1 MPLTNSVQVQVE
13 KIKLGR
19 KLTVGKSN
27 EKSRSDTKGL
37 HLTKSYW
44 STGTP
49 ILLYRSNLRL

>member
-27 EKSRSDTKGL
+27 ENSFGKKGL
-37 HLTKSYW
+37 EHPYYYFEISSEFEL
-44 STGTP
+44 
-49 ILLYRSNLRL
+49 